1 MMKLILQIVGILLV
15 ISIIVWVLCD
25 CSPIQLQYDYTEKIS
40 VDKPDKIETVI
51 SNAMSDL
58 RRRDFVP
65 VNLAVKWYPAIKT
78 YKIYASGIDRAKL
91 ENYEP

>member
-1 MMKLILQIVGILLV
+1 MNLTLQIVGILLV
-15 ISIIVWVLCD
+15 ISTIVWVLCD
-25 CSPIQLQYDYTEKIS
+25 NSPIQLQSDYTAKIS

-51 SNAMSDL
+51 SNAVSDL
-58 RRRDFVP
+58 KRRDFVP
-65 VNLAVKWYPAIKT
+65 VNLVVKWYPALKA